1 MGIGKKF
8 VKYVSQNI
16 FGMLGISCYV
26 VADTFF
32 ISKYAGADGIT
43 VLNLVLP
50 VFSVIFAFGSMM
62 GVGSAI
68 RFKILRA
75 RGDAH
80 ADDYFSNSIMCAC
93 ILSILFILV
102 GIFAPDKLL
111 HIMGADDKIT
121 AIGIGYTR
129 TFLMFTPF
137 FMCNYI
143 VSAYVRND
151 NDPSRAML
159 ATLSGSLF
167 NIVFDYIFMFP
178 MKLGL
183 AGAALATA
191 ISPAITMAICTT
203 HYLGKKNH
211 VGFRWVRPS
220 IRHLVSCCQLGISA
234 FVGELSSAI
243 ITIIFN
249 MLLLGIAGNVSVAA
263 YGVVANLSLVA
274 MSIFNGLAQGAQP
287 LISKSYG
294 EGQRDHVKSL
304 LRWSLI
310 ASAVL
315 EAVTILVVWGF
326 TDNLIAVFNSENNQ
340 QLLDYAHVGL
350 RIYFLGFLFA
360 GINIMLVAYF
370 SAVDRAVPAITGSL
384 MRGVIAIAISA
395 VILSRLFGINGVWSS
410 FLSSEI
416 ITFVVLLVLAK
427 AGKKRGLKNEI

>member
-1 MGIGKKF
+1 MFHKFLKYISQSISGMIG
-8 VKYVSQNI
+8 VSVYI
-16 FGMLGISCYV
+16 L
-26 VADTFF
+26 ADTFF
-32 ISKYAGADGIT
+32 ISYKCGADGLAA
-43 VLNLVLP
+43 LNLILP
-50 VFSVIFAFGSMM
+50 VFGLVFAIGSM
-62 GVGSAI
+62 
-68 RFKILRA
+68 
-75 RGDAH
+75 
-80 ADDYFSNSIMCAC
+80 
-93 ILSILFILV
+93 
-102 GIFAPDKLL
+102 
-111 HIMGADDKIT
+111 
-121 AIGIGYTR
+121 IGIGSATR
-129 TFLMFTPF
+129 YNISTAQGSPSDYYFTQSIFWCLICSIPFMLTGIFIPHKALALLGADAGLIRLGRNYMRIVLLFTPF
-137 FMCNYI
+137 FMSNYTFT
-143 VSAYVRND
+143 AFARND
-151 NDPSRAML
+151 HATSIAMIGSI
-159 ATLSGSLF
+159 SGSFF
-167 NIVFDYIFMFP
+167 NILFDYIFMFP

>member
-1 MGIGKKF
+1 
-8 VKYVSQNI
+8 
-16 FGMLGISCYV
+16 MLITTPLFMTNY
-26 VADTFF
+26 TFT
-32 ISKYAGADGIT
+32 A
-43 VLNLVLP
+43 
-50 VFSVIFAFGSMM
+50 FA
-62 GVGSAI
+62 
-68 RFKILRA
+68 
-75 RGDAH
+75 
-80 ADDYFSNSIMCAC
+80 
-93 ILSILFILV
+93 
-102 GIFAPDKLL
+102 
-111 HIMGADDKIT
+111 
-121 AIGIGYTR
+121 
-129 TFLMFTPF
+129 
-137 FMCNYI
+137 
-143 VSAYVRND
+143 RND
-151 NDPSRAML
+151 QGTSTAMTG
-159 ATLSGSLF
+159 AISASLF

-326 TDNLIAVFNSENNQ
+326 TDNLIAVFNSENS
-340 QLLDYAHVGL
+340 LEMAKYAEIGL
-350 RIYFLGFLFA
+350 RLYSLGFIMASVNIIKSGYFAAIGEAKECSFISVSRGIVAIVILAFVLSRFLGIYGVWIAFPASELITFIISKFLF
-360 GINIMLVAYF
+360 
-370 SAVDRAVPAITGSL
+370 DRKNLQKKT
-384 MRGVIAIAISA
+384 
-395 VILSRLFGINGVWSS
+395 
-410 FLSSEI
+410 
-416 ITFVVLLVLAK
+416 LA
-427 AGKKRGLKNEI
+427 

>member
-1 MGIGKKF
+1 MLRQF
-8 VKYVSQNI
+8 FKYI
-16 FGMLGISCYV
+16 FQSIAGMIGISVYIL
-26 VADTFF
+26 ADTFF
-32 ISKYAGADGIT
+32 ISVHSGADGLA
-43 VLNLVLP
+43 VLNLILP
-50 VFSVIFAFGSMM
+50 VYGLVY
-62 GVGSAI
+62 AI
-68 RFKILRA
+68 
-75 RGDAH
+75 
-80 ADDYFSNSIMCAC
+80 
-93 ILSILFILV
+93 
-102 GIFAPDKLL
+102 
-111 HIMGADDKIT
+111 GAM
-121 AIGIGYTR
+121 IGIGSATRFGINRAKGENTDHYFLQSVFWSVLCSVPFIITGIVAPEKFLHLLGADAGLTALGKSYLRIMLITTPLFMTNYT
-129 TFLMFTPF
+129 FTAF
-137 FMCNYI
+137 
-143 VSAYVRND
+143 ARND
-151 NDPSRAML
+151 QGTSTAMTG
-159 ATLSGSLF
+159 AISASLF

-220 IRHLVSCCQLGISA
+220 VRHLISCCQLGISA

-304 LRWSLI
+304 LRWSLV
-310 ASAVL
+310 SCAVL

-326 TDNLIAVFNSENNQ
+326 TDDLITVFNSENNQ

-370 SAVDRAVPAITGSL
+370 SAVDRAVPAIVGSL
-384 MRGVIAIAISA
+384 MRGVIAIAASA
-395 VILSRLFGINGVWSS
+395 VILSGLFGINGVWSS

-416 ITFVVLLVLAK
+416 VTFAVILILA
-427 AGKKRGLKNEI
+427 GSGRKKNVFSGERI

>member
-1 MGIGKKF
+1 M
-8 VKYVSQNI
+8 
-16 FGMLGISCYV
+16 
-26 VADTFF
+26 
-32 ISKYAGADGIT
+32 AGAI
-43 VLNLVLP
+43 
-50 VFSVIFAFGSMM
+50 
-62 GVGSAI
+62 SA
-68 RFKILRA
+68 
-75 RGDAH
+75 
-80 ADDYFSNSIMCAC
+80 
-93 ILSILFILV
+93 
-102 GIFAPDKLL
+102 
-111 HIMGADDKIT
+111 
-121 AIGIGYTR
+121 
-129 TFLMFTPF
+129 
-137 FMCNYI
+137 
-143 VSAYVRND
+143 
-151 NDPSRAML
+151 
-159 ATLSGSLF
+159 SLF

-220 IRHLVSCCQLGISA
+220 IRHLISCCQLGISA

-274 MSIFNGLAQGAQP
+274 MSIFNGLAQGVQP

-304 LRWSLI
+304 LRWSLV
-310 ASAVL
+310 SCAVL

-326 TDNLIAVFNSENNQ
+326 TDNLVAVFNSENNQ

-350 RIYFLGFLFA
+350 RIYFLGFLVA

-370 SAVDRAVPAITGSL
+370 SAVDRAVPAIVGSL
-384 MRGVIAIAISA
+384 MRGVIAIAASA
-395 VILSRLFGINGVWSS
+395 VILSGLFGINGVWSS

-416 ITFVVLLVLAK
+416 ITFAVILILARS
-427 AGKKRGLKNEI
+427 GRKKNVFSGERI